1 MNDNNLDKKK
11 KPFENDSKAPKIRL
25 LSSMVLFEFL
35 KKKRISVT
43 IAKRMCKEFSFIY
56 NENKHIVLA
65 IANVSGGYEIRN
77 DSISGCIGPKDISY
91 IRNSKNEIV
100 TTCCVFDDF
109 IDYLSYLTI
118 SNSKLINLRK
128 QDYLIL
134 NSTEQLDFAI
144 DILSKY
150 NCIYCYFNDDK
161 GGSTKHRFVLKLRSS
176 KVNDASIYYRDTKSL
191 RDNLNMYMHHYP
203 NEQPKRGRGRR

>member
-1 MNDNNLDKKK
+1 MNNLDKKK
-11 KPFENDSKAPKIRL
+11 KPLENDSKAPIIRL

-35 KKKRISVT
+35 EKKRISVS
-43 IAKRMCKEFSFIY
+43 IAKRVCKEISFIY
-56 NENKHIVLA
+56 NEKKYIVLG
-65 IANVSGGYEIRN
+65 IANVKGGYEIRN

-91 IRNSKNEIV
+91 IRNSKDEIA

-109 IDYLSYLTI
+109 IDFLSYLTI
-118 SNSKLINLRK
+118 SNSKLINNRK

-150 NCIYCYFNDDK
+150 NCIYCYFNDDDK
-161 GGSTKHRFVLKLRSS
+161 GGSTNRLVLKLRSS

-191 RDNLNMYMHHYP
+191 RDNLNIHHYP